1 MALPLGIIEQQVWTR
16 EPENLGIEKKRRQR
30 ETQQE
35 VRILSNL
42 GRTILPAGYVWAVAI
57 ISFASNLSTYWY
69 QFTKILI
76 HIDFS

>member
-35 VRILSNL
+35 VRILFNF
-42 GRTILPAGYVWAVAI
+42 R
-57 ISFASNLSTYWY
+57 
-69 QFTKILI
+69 
-76 HIDFS
+76 